1 MLRVLVLGAAA
12 GGGFPQWNSNS
23 PAARRARQ
31 GDPKAPGATQSSIAV
46 SRDGRRWVVF
56 NASPDI
62 RQQINGNPP
71 LHPAEGVRHSPIASV
86 VLTNADVDH
95 VAGLLTLRESQP
107 FSLYATPRVLSALA
121 ENSIFNV
128 LNPEFVE
135 RRPLVLERPFE
146 PATREGEPLGLSVE
160 AFAVPGKVALYKE
173 NAAAGA
179 DFGTVAED
187 TVGLRISASDA
198 TDDRA
203 LFYLPG
209 CAALPQDLKARLDGA
224 ALLLFDGTLW
234 RDDEMI
240 VQKAGMKTGQRMGH
254 LSMSGPAG
262 SIAGLADL
270 DIGRKLFI
278 HINNTNPVLLLD
290 SPERAEVEAA
300 GWEVARDGMEL
311 EL

>member
-1 MLRVLVLGAAA
+1 MLGAAA

-23 PAARRARQ
+23 PASRRSRQ
-31 GDPKAPGATQSSIAV
+31 GDPAAPACTQSSIAV

-62 RQQINGNPP
+62 RQQINDNPP
-71 LHPAEGVRHSPIASV
+71 LHPAEGVRHSPISSV

-107 FSLYATPRVLSALA
+107 FSLYATSRVLSVLA
-121 ENSIFNV
+121 ENTIFNV
-128 LNPEFVE
+128 LNPDFVV
-135 RRPLVLERPFE
+135 RRQLALEQPFE
-146 PATREGEPLGLSVE
+146 PRTRDGEPLGLTVE

-173 NAAAGA
+173 DASAGA
-179 DFGTVAED
+179 NFGSVAED
-187 TVGLRISASDA
+187 TVGLRITETGGDGRS
-198 TDDRA
+198 

-209 CAALPQDLKARLDGA
+209 CAALPAGLKARLKGA

-234 RDDEMI
+234 RDDEMLA
-240 VQKAGMKTGQRMGH
+240 QGAGVKTGQRMGH
-254 LSMSGPAG
+254 LSMAGPEG
-262 SIAGLADL
+262 TIAGFADL
-270 DIGRKLFI
+270 GIARKVFI

-300 GWEVARDGMEL
+300 GWTVARDGMEL